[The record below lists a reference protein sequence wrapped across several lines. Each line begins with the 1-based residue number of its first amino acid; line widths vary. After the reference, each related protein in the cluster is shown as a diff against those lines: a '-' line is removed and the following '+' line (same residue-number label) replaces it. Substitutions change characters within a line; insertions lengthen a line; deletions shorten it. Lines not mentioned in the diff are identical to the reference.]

1 MEKELER
8 KLEWLEKRHAE
19 MHGMVEALEA
29 DRNLDRSNRA
39 QLLLKNAK
47 KEKLRLKDMKTTL
60 EKLK

>member
-19 MHGMVEALEA
+19 MHAMVETLEA

>member
-19 MHGMVEALEA
+19 MHEMVETLEA
-29 DRNLDRSNRA
+29 DSHLDQSTRA

-47 KEKLRLKDMKTTL
+47 KEKLRLKDMKEML
-60 EKLK
+60 KKLS